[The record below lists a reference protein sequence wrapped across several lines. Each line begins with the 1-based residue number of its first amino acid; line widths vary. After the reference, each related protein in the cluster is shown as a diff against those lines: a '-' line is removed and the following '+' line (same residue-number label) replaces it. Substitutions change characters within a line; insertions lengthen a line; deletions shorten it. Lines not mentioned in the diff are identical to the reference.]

1 MYTHFMQYPIQVLL
15 LVLSFII
22 SERPTYGQEAYQE
35 KEVTLL
41 NKSGT
46 LFGTMTLPE
55 NADTSTPVSLII
67 AGSGPT
73 DRNGNNPMMT
83 NNSLMMLAHRL
94 AEKGIAS
101 IRYDKRGVAASHEA
115 MSDESELRFND
126 YVRDAV
132 AWKEKITGEYQL
144 GEFSVIGHSEGSLI
158 GIEVATQT
166 DIAKFIS
173 IAGPAQSADEML
185 RQQLADQPDP
195 IKNPSYQI
203 IDSLAAGHRVQNVP
217 SQLDALF
224 RPSVQPY
231 LISWFGYNP
240 QNIIGHLDI
249 PVLIVQGTT
258 DIQVSVAQA
267 KMLSQSAAEG
277 RLLIIE
283 GMNHILKKAPP
294 QKTPNA
300 MTYNQPNLPVVQE
313 AVDGISAFILS
324 P

>member
-1 MYTHFMQYPIQVLL
+1 MRYLVFILSVL
-15 LVLSFII
+15 LSFIV
-22 SERPTYGQEAYQE
+22 SERSAYGQGTFQE

-41 NKSGT
+41 TESGT
-46 LFGTMTLPE
+46 LYGTMTLPE
-55 NADTSTPVSLII
+55 NADGNTPVSLII

-94 AEKGIAS
+94 AERGIAS
-101 IRYDKRGVAASHEA
+101 IRYDKRGIAASDEA
-115 MSDESELRFND
+115 MGDESDLRFEN
-126 YVRDAV
+126 YVQDAV
-132 AWKEKITGEYQL
+132 AWQEEITKEYQL
-144 GEFSVIGHSEGSLI
+144 GELSIIGHSEGSLI
-158 GIEVATQT
+158 GMEVARQT
-166 DIAKFIS
+166 GISKFIS
-173 IAGPAQSADEML
+173 IAGPAQSADDIL
-185 RQQLADQPDP
+185 RLQLADQPDP
-195 IKNPSYQI
+195 IKNPSFQI

-217 SQLDALF
+217 SQLYALF

-231 LISWFGYNP
+231 LISWFEYNP
-240 QNIIGHLDI
+240 QSIIKQLKI

-267 KMLSQSAAEG
+267 QMLSQSAAEAQ
-277 RLLIIE
+277 LLIVE
-283 GMNHILKKAPP
+283 GMNHILKEAPP

-313 AVDGISAFILS
+313 AVEGIAAFILK